1 MFLVFD
7 TETNGLPGN
16 PRFPAEYVDN
26 WPRIVQLSWGIYNS
40 DGEELKFYDFIIK
53 PDGFKIDK
61 DSIKFHGI
69 TDEIANRV
77 GHNIRDVLYIFKNSL
92 RTVNNIVAHNF
103 EFDMKVLGAECIRNN
118 INLRYKSIRREICT
132 MKSTTEYCN
141 ISHPKFNG
149 LKWPKLQ
156 ELYFTLFGEEF
167 KNSHNAKYDVK
178 ACARCLFEC
187 IRKKII
193 IL

>member
-26 WPRIVQLSWGIYNS
+26 WPRIVQLSWAIYNS
-40 DGEELKFYDFIIK
+40 DGEELRFYDFIIK
-53 PDGFKIDK
+53 PDEFEITEESSGI
-61 DSIKFHGI
+61 HGI
-69 TDEIANRV
+69 TNEIANRE
-77 GHNIRDVLYIFKNSL
+77 GHNIQDVLYIFKDSL

-103 EFDMKVLGAECIRNN
+103 DFDMKVLGAECIRNN

-141 ISHPKFNG
+141 IPHPTFNG

-156 ELYFTLFGEEF
+156 ELYFKLFGEVF
-167 KNSHNAKYDVK
+167 DNSHNAKYDVK

-187 IRKKII
+187 IRKEII